1 MIPRIPF
8 LLLLSAVS
16 AFVGNRG
23 SSHSPRPQQQRYY
36 SNATPCRLI
45 PLSKFEESISF
56 FSEPEEYRCCIDE
69 KGFFSGDGD
78 GGGGGDTNP
87 DDGVFELGVIE
98 EEELPD
104 LCRFVVETFGAEAIQ
119 LSSDINSFER
129 MLMSPAAE
137 FLNGYSGMVAFAE
150 VYSGTRQRVADRL
163 ASTTMT
169 TTNRE
174 GLADPT
180 AAAAAATTTST
191 ATAATETLIGVP
203 DLGGL
208 SYDDRIRKAERDS
221 LVLILGRR
229 PPPESRSSSSTKTV
243 EIIASIE
250 LRLQPCDAK
259 IPFSIPWLD
268 RVERKLGALVGLGSD
283 PETGSTTG
291 GNNNNNNN
299 NKNQKRDNLQPYLSN
314 LCVSERYRGRKIGRG
329 LVRCVENI
337 AATNWGYSRMYLHV
351 DEDNAAALNLYKSEG
366 YRDVGHRWN
375 PFWSGGASDIGYYVK
390 SLKSPKRQ

>member
-1 MIPRIPF
+1 MMIIRKTLFLF
-8 LLLLSAVS
+8 LLPGGAS
-16 AFVGNRG
+16 AFVGGNRR
-23 SSHSPRPQQQRYY
+23 SSDSPQQRRRRH
-36 SNATPCRLI
+36 SNATPLRLI
-45 PLSKFEESISF
+45 PLAEFGESISF
-56 FSEPEEYRCCIDE
+56 FSEPDEYRCCVDE
-69 KGFFSGDGD
+69 KGVFSGD
-78 GGGGGDTNP
+78 DTGMKAGESSSSSP
-87 DDGVFELGVIE
+87 TVAYELGLIE

-163 ASTTMT
+163 ASTTST
-169 TTNRE
+169 TTAR
-174 GLADPT
+174 GSLADQ
-180 AAAAAATTTST
+180 ATTRT
-191 ATAATETLIGVP
+191 TAATAVGAGNSIAVP
-203 DLGGL
+203 DLRNL
-208 SYDDRIRKAERDS
+208 SYDDRIRKAERES
-221 LVLILGRR
+221 LVLILARS
-229 PPPESRSSSSTKTV
+229 PPPESRSSKTI

-268 RVERKLGALVGLGSD
+268 RVERKLGTLVGLGSD
-283 PETGSTTG
+283 SDAAGSG
-291 GNNNNNNN
+291 GNSSNNSNNS
-299 NKNQKRDNLQPYLSN
+299 NKNTHRRDNLQPYLSN
-314 LCVSERYRGRKIGRG
+314 LCVDERFRGRKIGRG

-337 AATNWGYSRMYLHV
+337 AASNWGYNRMYLHV

-375 PFWSGGASDIGYYVK
+375 PFWSGGASEIGYYVK
-390 SLKSPKRQ
+390 SLKSSKMQ